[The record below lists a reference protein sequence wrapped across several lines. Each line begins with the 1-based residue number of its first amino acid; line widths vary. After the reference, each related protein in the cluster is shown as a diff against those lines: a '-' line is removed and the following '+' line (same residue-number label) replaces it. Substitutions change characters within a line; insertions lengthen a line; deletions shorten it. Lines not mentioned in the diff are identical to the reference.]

1 MLAYIVAFFHMY
13 KDHVLHA
20 YAANSILE
28 QCWVALPIHAWHG
41 STGYMHALMHSE
53 PAYVRVEI
61 EKEGVHA
68 SPELPGDE
76 SYRTGRTRERGSV
89 DRS

>member
-13 KDHVLHA
+13 KDHVLYA

-41 STGYMHALMHSE
+41 ITGYMHALMHSE
-53 PAYVRVEI
+53 PAYVREI

-76 SYRTGRTRERGSV
+76 SYRTGRTS
-89 DRS
+89 